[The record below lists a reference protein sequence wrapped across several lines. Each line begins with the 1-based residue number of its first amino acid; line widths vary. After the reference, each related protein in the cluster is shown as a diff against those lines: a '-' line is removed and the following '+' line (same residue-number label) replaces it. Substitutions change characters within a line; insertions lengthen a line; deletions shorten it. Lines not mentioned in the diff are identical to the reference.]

1 MSPVSNTLL
10 AQQKDSFL
18 KSLKHL
24 DVSFQKVKNLSADIS
39 DLNEEQLETWESF
52 SVRLARS
59 ADIFLSRL
67 MRTMVLYDDP
77 GFIGSFRDFLNRA
90 DKLEIVAD
98 TEAWL
103 KIRALRNVVVHDYQ
117 DSDLE
122 KF

>member
-59 ADIFLSRL
+59 ADIFL
-67 MRTMVLYDDP
+67 
-77 GFIGSFRDFLNRA
+77 RDR
-90 DKLEIVAD
+90 KS
-98 TEAWL
+98 
-103 KIRALRNVVVHDYQ
+103 VV
-117 DSDLE
+117 
-122 KF
+122 